1 MDIKRTFKNTA
12 VSHLICFFR
21 NSSAQTLAAATM
33 QRRQDQRYS
42 YTEIQLQP
50 TKMSNHDGLI
60 CFLIHEK
67 EKMELSFGFLL
78 CVEISFFVFVF
89 FFQFWSFVSSLME
102 SC

>member
-1 MDIKRTFKNTA
+1 MIALEAEWILREPSKNTA

-42 YTEIQLQP
+42 STEIQLQP
-50 TKMSNHDGLI
+50 TTMSNHDGLI

-78 CVEISFFVFVF
+78 CVEISFFCLF
-89 FFQFWSFVSSLME
+89 FSFSFGPL
-102 SC
+102 